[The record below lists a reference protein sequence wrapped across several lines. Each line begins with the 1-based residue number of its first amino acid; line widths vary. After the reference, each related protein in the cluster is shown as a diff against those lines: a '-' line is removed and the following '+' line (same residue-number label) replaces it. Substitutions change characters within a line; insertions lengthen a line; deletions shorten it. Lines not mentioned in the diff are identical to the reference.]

1 MFDADFSNFL
11 VCTKFWKPMGRKQ
24 DCNVNDLRK
33 LNSMRNNLQSNER
46 RIDWVGKPV
55 IMLGQVFKEHLFE
68 SDFSKLLFWKLFDVT
83 I

>member
-1 MFDADFSNFL
+1 
-11 VCTKFWKPMGRKQ
+11 MGRKQ

-83 I
+83 IYISSAF

>member
-1 MFDADFSNFL
+1 
-11 VCTKFWKPMGRKQ
+11 MGRKQ

-46 RIDWVGKPV
+46 RFGRVGKPV
-55 IMLGQVFKEHLFE
+55 IMLGQVLKEHLFE

>member
-1 MFDADFSNFL
+1 
-11 VCTKFWKPMGRKQ
+11 MGRKQ